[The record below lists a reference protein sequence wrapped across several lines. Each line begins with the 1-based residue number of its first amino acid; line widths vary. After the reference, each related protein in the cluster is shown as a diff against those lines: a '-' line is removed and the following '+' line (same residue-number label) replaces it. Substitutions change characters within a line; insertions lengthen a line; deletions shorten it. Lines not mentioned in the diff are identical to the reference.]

1 MAGRGFTL
9 LTKKA
14 THTKGRQI
22 DHVYIKNAE
31 ATLNRYTPYYCD
43 HDALCVAVEKVIYSL
58 KFIIYANCFLQ
69 VWISDEW
76 KVPEK

>member
-31 ATLNRYTPYYCD
+31 ATLNRYTPYYSD

-58 KFIIYANCFLQ
+58 KFIIYRCGYLMSGRCQ
-69 VWISDEW
+69 RSEIC
-76 KVPEK
+76 